1 MNKTESPTDVRR
13 WLESQT
19 AETFPAMLGSLSLRR
34 APCIHSNCRACQ
46 SGEQHTSWVLYGR
59 AKGRRFSVYVP
70 EDLVPEVQRCL
81 DRGRALQE
89 LLFEAGPRYVKALK
103 RERDKSASES

>member
-1 MNKTESPTDVRR
+1 MSKTESPADVRR

-19 AETFPAMLGSLSLRR
+19 TGVFPAILGSLSLRR
-34 APCIHSNCRACQ
+34 APCIRANCQACQ

-59 AKGRRFSVYVP
+59 AKGGRFSVYVP
-70 EDLVPEVQRCL
+70 EDLVAEVQRCL

-103 RERDKSASES
+103 REKDKSASAS

>member
-1 MNKTESPTDVRR
+1 MSKSESPADVRR

-19 AETFPAMLGSLSLRR
+19 ADAFPAMLGSLSLRR
-34 APCIHSNCRACQ
+34 APCVRANCQACQ
-46 SGEQHTSWVLYGR
+46 SGEQHASWVLYGQ

-70 EDLVPEVQRCL
+70 EDLVAEVRRCL

-89 LLFEAGPRYVKALK
+89 LLFEVGPRYVKALK
-103 RERDKSASES
+103 RQKDKSASES